1 MQNYY
6 LNLRLLDGDGQNSR
20 NHYQLLF
27 RFQNNFW

>member
-20 NHYQLLF
+20 NYYQFLF